1 MLKPLRLLTAA
12 SLIAIPS
19 GASANS
25 QFATVEA
32 AYQSDGSIFM
42 SSLYATAGQEPVDGD
57 YVFEGYVL
65 HTTEGVSVPWT
76 VRVPAELDVPDIAS
90 VQAISQERIV
100 PRHSYTF
107 ESGGASVE
115 KTFFDVRGDEA
126 RGTLAVTD
134 DPLPII
140 AWLVIGGSVTV
151 LGTVGIYMF
160 GCEKIETKVTVGLN
174 STITHETSCTK
185 KM

>member
-1 MLKPLRLLTAA
+1 MLKSLRLLVAA
-12 SLIAIPS
+12 SIIAIPS

-32 AYQSDGSIFM
+32 TYQSDGVIFM
-42 SSLYATAGQEPVDGD
+42 SSLYATAGQQPVDGG
-57 YVFEGYVL
+57 YLFEGYIL
-65 HTTEGVSVPWT
+65 QTAEGVSVPWA
-76 VRVPAELDVPDIAS
+76 VRVQAELDIPDIAS
-90 VQAISQERIV
+90 VQTVSQERII

-107 ESGGASVE
+107 ESGGATVE
-115 KTFFDVRGDEA
+115 KTFFDIRGDEA

-140 AWLVIGGSVTV
+140 AWLVIGASVTV

-160 GCEKIETKVTVGLN
+160 GCEKIETKVTVGLTR
-174 STITHETSCTK
+174 TITHETSCTK